1 MWKKFF
7 GLIRKPFK
15 SNITA
20 VFVGWTNIQQSNP
33 FLYAKWQELF
43 CLIVTDSTETLTD
56 VLEKGT

>member
-1 MWKKFF
+1 MEKIFWIDKKAFQVQYHCR
-7 GLIRKPFK
+7 ICRMDKHPAIK
-15 SNITA
+15 
-20 VFVGWTNIQQSNP
+20 P